1 MTTKGTKEELWY
13 YVARKYRKEIMIILN
28 LALFL
33 IIYKL
38 VPFFYVSDKMMP
50 CLEFIKL
57 RMVNNICYM
66 KVNTELE
73 KIIVITELK

>member
-1 MTTKGTKEELWY
+1 LTTKGTKEELWY

-38 VPFFYVSDKMMP
+38 VPFFCVSDKMMP

-57 RMVNNICYM
+57 KMVNNICYM